1 MRDQRVRLMAVLSC
15 LVLYGVPAAAKEP
28 YTAHTYR
35 LVEGEPAPRAALSDA
50 GWLVGSWEGECFGD
64 RCEEVWNAPSAGS
77 MVGLYKLYGDD
88 GVHFY
93 ELMLLVVEDD
103 TLVLKVKHFSA
114 DFSAWE
120 DKAGHVSFRLVA
132 VEPDALHFGG
142 LSFYRRGPDGI
153 DIWIVLKKGDEAR
166 EHLLTYR
173 RVSADSAAAQ

>member
-1 MRDQRVRLMAVLSC
+1 MRNRGMRRTAALGC
-15 LVLYGVPAAAKEP
+15 LLLCAAAIAKEP
-28 YTAHTYR
+28 RTAHTYQ
-35 LVEGEPAPRAALSDA
+35 LAEGEAPPAAALEDA
-50 GWLVGSWEGECFGD
+50 GWLVGSWEGECFGA
-64 RCEEVWNAPSAGS
+64 RCEEAWNAPSAGS
-77 MVGLYKLYGDD
+77 MVGMYKLFDDD

-120 DKAGHVSFRLVA
+120 DKADYVSFRLVA

-142 LSFYRRGPDGI
+142 ISFYRRNPDQL
-153 DIWIVLKKGDEAR
+153 DIWIVLKKGDEVR

-173 RVSADSAAAQ
+173 RVVTDSTATP